1 MFLNEYASMLNGP
14 PGLNAAQDKYK
25 QTIPQDQL
33 DFVTSTIV
41 NLTRRELRREPTL
54 TEIDYWFDQFMSFNN
69 LKTATDL
76 DAALKKWMNA
86 NAAEIAALPQRLQAD
101 LQQVKDDE
109 KTHRSSYST
118 WSNEEKQMWEPSITN
133 VIKYLYINGLNRG
146 PTQSEIDYWIPV
158 FANAGFLNDSTFA
171 NPVYQTWKDAVAPER
186 QAQSIA
192 AAKKQIA
199 DTLFNV
205 VAETQQLDQVTQ
217 TAKAAANAAQAAA
230 AQAAVAQTAAATQAA
245 AAAQA
250 AAVQAA
256 ADLAAQQ
263 AVVVAA
269 TKEAAKVNPAIQTA
283 VTQNATSYQDIVK
296 IVDQTATTKDVAPI
310 IATQPKTQLDVQLK
324 PSPTDIPTTQSSI
337 APLVMISALAFL
349 LGKI

>member
-14 PGLNAAQDKYK
+14 PGLNAAEDKYK
-25 QTIPQDQL
+25 QTIAQDQL
-33 DFVTSTIV
+33 DFVTQTIV
-41 NLTRRELRREPTL
+41 TLFRRELRRDPTPA
-54 TEIDYWFDQFMSFNN
+54 EIDYWFEKF
-69 LKTATDL
+69 
-76 DAALKKWMNA
+76 MNA
-86 NAAEIAALPQRLQAD
+86 GILSNTPPAIQMWMDANATAIAAVPGRLQAE
-101 LQQVKDDE
+101 LQQTKNDE
-109 KTHRSSYST
+109 KTHRANYST

-133 VIKYLYINGLNRG
+133 VVKGLYIDNLSRN
-146 PTQSEIDYWIPV
+146 PTQQEIDYWIPV

-171 NPVYQTWKDAVAPER
+171 NPIYQTWKDAVAPER
-186 QAQSIA
+186 QAQAIA

-199 DTLFNV
+199 NTLYTV
-205 VAETQQLDQVTQ
+205 VAETQVLNNASQ
-217 TAKAAANAAQAAA
+217 TAQTTANAAQVAAAEAAAAQTPAAIQAAAAAQAAA
-230 AQAAVAQTAAATQAA
+230 AQAA
-245 AAAQA
+245 
-250 AAVQAA
+250 
-256 ADLAAQQ
+256 ADVAAQQ
-263 AVVVAA
+263 AVVAA
-269 TKEAAKVNPAIQTA
+269 AQAAAAKVNPAIQTA